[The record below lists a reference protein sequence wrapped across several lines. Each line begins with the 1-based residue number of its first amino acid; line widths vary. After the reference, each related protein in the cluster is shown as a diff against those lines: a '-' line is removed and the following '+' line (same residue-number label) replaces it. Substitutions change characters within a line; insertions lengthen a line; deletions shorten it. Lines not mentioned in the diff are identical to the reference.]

1 MKKIYIELSDICHL
15 ACSFCPAPKGVRGVM
30 SLEAFAHALDSALML
45 TKRIALH
52 ILGDPCALPNL
63 ADYLTLA
70 HSKGAEIELVTSGA
84 FFHKHR
90 PQTLLS
96 PPVYQLSIS
105 LEAGI
110 DNAIANYATKLAP
123 LLAYHLQHPSCFLNL
138 RVQDSSLY
146 QNPQALCTLL
156 RQILPESTFTPTHNA
171 YHHNH
176 HQAYHQKFCHALSRN
191 DIHTLFDEKGRIRL
205 WSKAFLIIKPHFTW
219 AGFATMP
226 QKHKSCHALTQQI
239 GILSDGT
246 IVPCCM
252 DTQGAI
258 NLGNITQ
265 TSLQEA
271 LRSPRA
277 VAMKNGFKTQRAVE
291 SLCQYCGFVG

>member
-15 ACSFCPAPKGVRGVM
+15 ACSFCPAQKGVRGVM
-30 SLEAFAHALDSALML
+30 SPAVFSQALDHALPLSN
-45 TKRIALH
+45 RIALH

-63 ADYLTLA
+63 ADYLAIA
-70 HSKGAEIELVTSGA
+70 HSKGAEIELVTSGV
-84 FFHKHR
+84 FFHS

-96 PPVYQLSIS
+96 PPIYQLSIS
-105 LEAGI
+105 IEAGL
-110 DNAIANYATKLAP
+110 DNAIANYASRLAP
-123 LLAYHLQHPSCFLNL
+123 LLAYHSQHPSCFLNL

-146 QNPQALCTLL
+146 QNPQALCALL

-171 YHHNH
+171 YHSALH
-176 HQAYHQKFCHALSRN
+176 HALACD

-205 WSKAFLIIKPHFTW
+205 WSRAFLIKKTHFTW

-226 QKHKSCHALTQQI
+226 QKRKSCHALTQQI

-252 DTQGAI
+252 DTQGVI
-258 NLGNITQ
+258 NLGNIAQ

-271 LRSPRA
+271 LRSHRA
-277 VAMKNGFKTQRAVE
+277 QAMIAGFAQGIAIEQLCQRCGFK
-291 SLCQYCGFVG
+291 C

>member
-63 ADYLTLA
+63 ANYLTLA

-156 RQILPESTFTPTHNA
+156 RQILPESIFTPTH
-171 YHHNH
+171 HTH
-176 HQAYHQKFCHALSRN
+176 HQKFCHALSRN
-191 DIHTLFDEKGRIRL
+191 DIYTLFDEKGRIRL

-226 QKHKSCHALTQQI
+226 QKHKSCHALKEQI

-258 NLGNITQ
+258 NLGNITT

-271 LRSPRA
+271 LHSPRA

-291 SLCQYCGFVG
+291 SLCQHCGFVG

>member
-30 SLEAFAHALDSALML
+30 SPAVFSQALDHALPLS
-45 TKRIALH
+45 KRIALH

-63 ADYLTLA
+63 ADYLALA
-70 HSKGAEIELVTSGA
+70 HSKGAEIELVTSGV
-84 FFHKHR
+84 FCHKHR

-138 RVQDSSLY
+138 RIQDINLY
-146 QNPQALCTLL
+146 QRPQILCDLL
-156 RQILPESTFTPTHNA
+156 RQILPESIFTPTHNA
-171 YHHNH
+171 H

-191 DIHTLFDEKGRIRL
+191 AIHTLFDEKGRIRL
-205 WSKAFLIIKPHFTW
+205 WSRAFLIIKSHFTW

-226 QKHKSCHALTQQI
+226 QKHKSCHALKEQI

-258 NLGNITQ
+258 NLGNITT

-291 SLCQYCGFVG
+291 SLCQHCGFVG